1 MKTDQRVVLTKRLLR
16 DGLLTLLETK
26 GIDGIRVSELCQV
39 SGINRATFYR
49 HYTQP
54 RDILKDI
61 RQDIVA
67 DVQVL
72 DTQSGD
78 LSQWLE
84 KLCRYFYDQRKLL
97 CILFE
102 TRTDEEFAQTISQLC
117 NQQLIRL
124 KNTPLGV
131 LDADS
136 MELIAY
142 GYAGGFYYIL
152 RQWLLEPGRKTPEEV
167 AAVMHRFLTGQ

>member
-1 MKTDQRVVLTKRLLR
+1 MKSDQRVLLTRRLLR
-16 DGLLTLLETK
+16 EGLLELLDK
-26 GIDGIRVSELCQV
+26 KNIDEIRVSELCEA

-54 RDILKDI
+54 RDILQDI
-61 RQDIVA
+61 RQEIVQ

-72 DTQSGD
+72 DAQPGAD
-78 LSQWLE
+78 LLSWLK
-84 KLCRYFYDQRKLL
+84 KLCRYFYDRKNLL

-102 TRTDEEFAQTISQLC
+102 TRTDEEFAQMVSQMC
-117 NQQLIRL
+117 NQQLML
-124 KNTPLGV
+124 STPLGA
-131 LDADS
+131 LDPDS

-152 RQWLLEPGRKTPEEV
+152 RQWLLDPGRKTPEQV
-167 AAVMHRFLTGQ
+167 AAVMHRFLTGH